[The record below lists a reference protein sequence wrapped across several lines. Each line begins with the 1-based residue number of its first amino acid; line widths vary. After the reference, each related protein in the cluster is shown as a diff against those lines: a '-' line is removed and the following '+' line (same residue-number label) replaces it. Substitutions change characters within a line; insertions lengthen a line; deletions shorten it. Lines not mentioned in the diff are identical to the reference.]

1 MTISSFGLTNI
12 QRREVSKLGWSVL
25 RMPGLAGQ
33 PCIED
38 DLLGI
43 ARTIGTPTSTRGG
56 TLVDVLRPVDPGD
69 ARPRSLSALFGQHTQ
84 PWHVDLSHRSV
95 PARYILL
102 MCQSSG
108 SAGATTDLIN
118 VDHFLPR
125 HCIADAC
132 SEPFL
137 VRSGKNSFY
146 ATLLTKSRRYL
157 RFDPG
162 CMQGVTDKATLLMR
176 KLLDE
181 SPPPNYSHNWN
192 TGDLLVID
200 NWKMLHRRA
209 DARFAPDR
217 TLLRVSVMGDE
228 K

>member
-1 MTISSFGLTNI
+1 MTISNFGLTNA
-12 QRREVSKLGWSVL
+12 QRGEVNKRGWSFL
-25 RMPGLAGQ
+25 RMPGLVCQ

-56 TLVDVLRPVDPGD
+56 NMVDVLRPVEPGD
-69 ARPRSLSALFGQHTQ
+69 ARPRSLSAMFGQHAQ
-84 PWHVDLSHRSV
+84 PWHVDLSHRAV

-118 VDHFLPR
+118 VELFLHR
-125 HCIADAC
+125 HCLVDAF

-137 VRSGKNSFY
+137 VRSGKRSFY
-146 ATLLTKSRRYL
+146 ATLLTKNRSYL

-162 CMQGVTDKATLLMR
+162 CMQGVTDKARLLMR

-181 SPPPNYSHNWN
+181 SPPPCYSHIWN

-200 NWKMLHRRA
+200 NWKMLHKRA
-209 DARFAPDR
+209 DARYAPDR